1 MARRSK
7 DDEVARNRNPGDRS
21 LQSRHRHSIRSS
33 LAHLPTHLQT
43 AIVSYRRQADMSGD
57 LDPAIRQFLDRVS
70 ERETRESVMAKLA
83 AFDRS
88 QVELKAGTILSREWN
103 GTMQRVTVVDGGFL
117 WDGSRYDSL
126 SAIAF
131 AIAGTRWNGPP
142 FFGLRDDPVNGN
154 GQP

>member
-21 LQSRHRHSIRSS
+21 LQSRHRHSIHSS
-33 LAHLPTHLQT
+33 LAHLQT

-70 ERETRESVMAKLA
+70 EKETRESVMAKLA

-88 QVELKAGTILSREWN
+88 QVELKAG
-103 GTMQRVTVVDGGFL
+103 
-117 WDGSRYDSL
+117 YH
-126 SAIAF
+126 
-131 AIAGTRWNGPP
+131 
-142 FFGLRDDPVNGN
+142 PVPGMERNHATGHRR
-154 GQP
+154 